1 MKCLIVD
8 DDLNCIKALSGIIKD
23 YIPTVEIVGTV
34 QNIKDAVQT
43 LNANEIDLV
52 FLDVEIQ
59 HEMGFDLFKYIPKP
73 KFEVVFTTAHEK
85 YALKAI
91 KSSCF
96 DFLLKPI
103 ETEELI
109 ATVQRFSERL
119 NEQKNTGE
127 RASVL
132 MENLENTTRKVEKI
146 AITNKD
152 GLSILNTEEIMYLE
166 GDAKYTTL
174 HLVSGERYVSSKN
187 IGEFEDLLDSEKFF
201 RCHRSWMINL
211 KYVVRFLKFD
221 YQLELSNKK
230 LIDVSTRKKE
240 EFLKLF
246 NKV

>member
-1 MKCLIVD
+1 MKCIIVD
-8 DDLNCIKALSGIIKD
+8 DDLNCIKALNGIIKD
-23 YIPTVEIVGTV
+23 YIPSLEILGTA
-34 QNIKDAVQT
+34 QNIKDAVQLINST
-43 LNANEIDLV
+43 DIDLV

-59 HEMGFDLFKYIPKP
+59 HEMGFDLFKFIPKP

-109 ATVQRFSERL
+109 ATIQRLSE
-119 NEQKNTGE
+119 EIDAKKHTGE

-132 MENLENTTRKVEKI
+132 LDNIENSGKKVEKI

-174 HLVSGERYVSSKN
+174 HLLNGERYVSSKN

-221 YQLELSNKK
+221 YQVELVNKK